1 MTDEDYENL
10 SFLLNLSE
18 EAFNQWWE
26 MIDED
31 DRDYALTL
39 LKTAQHEIIDIVQ
52 EKTNDLS
59 LAKLA
64 LEKFT

>member
-64 LEKFT
+64 LKKFT

>member
-1 MTDEDYENL
+1 MSDEDYENL
-10 SFLLNLSE
+10 SFLLNISE
-18 EAFNQWWE
+18 ETFNKWWD
-26 MIDED
+26 MIDDD

-59 LAKLA
+59 LARLA
-64 LEKFT
+64 LKKYT